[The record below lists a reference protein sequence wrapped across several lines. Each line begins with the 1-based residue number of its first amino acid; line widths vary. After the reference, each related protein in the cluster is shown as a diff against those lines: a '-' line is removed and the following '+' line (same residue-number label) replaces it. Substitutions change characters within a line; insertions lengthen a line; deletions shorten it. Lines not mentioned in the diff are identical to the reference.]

1 MCELDTVRFIFTRH
15 LERFT
20 GATWATWATDDDGAY
35 MRFTAR
41 GVSLALPGDTDLG
54 EDLAR
59 QCAKNWA
66 NLRAIYK
73 QRPLR
78 ATFRAG

>member
-20 GATWATWATDDDGAY
+20 GATWATDDDGAY
-35 MRFTAR
+35 LRFTAR
-41 GVSLALPGDTDLG
+41 GVSLALPGDTDLSESLA
-54 EDLAR
+54 EDCAR
-59 QCAKNWA
+59 NWRT
-66 NLRAIYK
+66 LRAIYK